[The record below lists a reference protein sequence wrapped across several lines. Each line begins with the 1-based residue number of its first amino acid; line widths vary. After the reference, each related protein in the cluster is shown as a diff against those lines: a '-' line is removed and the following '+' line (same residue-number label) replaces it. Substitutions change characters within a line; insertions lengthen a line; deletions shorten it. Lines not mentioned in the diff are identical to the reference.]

1 MWFVTRKVSSLVAT
15 VSAFLKT
22 GFVMEVPTAA
32 IDLMKPTAHQFP
44 SSTSRNA
51 TRKVNASVPMETVS
65 QKPGGVTGTLI
76 VLMAVTKVLTA
87 LN

>member
-1 MWFVTRKVSSLVAT
+1 MWFVTRKVSSLVET
-15 VSAFLKT
+15 DSVSLKT

-51 TRKVNASVPMETVS
+51 MWRANASVPMETVS
-65 QKPGGVTGTLI
+65 QKLGGVTGTPT
-76 VLMAVTKVLTA
+76 VLMEVMKVPTA